1 MPANFKRLGNL
12 LVITWNQTIKI
23 KIKNISDDV
32 SSKYQLIVLR
42 LSSQC
47 FKHNLIGRLILYFS
61 KDVSSWI
68 EKTKE
73 IVEPEL
79 TKLEPNA
86 EHSLM
91 LIVWMMLTLQSKT
104 HAKLFE
110 SQYQQYGATA
120 LRMKVFVFIQQ
131 MLNNSVYTVS
141 KRNIKYWKI
150 LEK

>member
-1 MPANFKRLGNL
+1 M
-12 LVITWNQTIKI
+12 
-23 KIKNISDDV
+23 
-32 SSKYQLIVLR
+32 
-42 LSSQC
+42 
-47 FKHNLIGRLILYFS
+47 
-61 KDVSSWI
+61 
-68 EKTKE
+68 
-73 IVEPEL
+73 EPEL

-104 HAKLFE
+104 YAKLFE

-141 KRNIKYWKI
+141 KRNIKY
-150 LEK
+150 